1 MMMKA
6 EGERDK
12 EVKDDSQA
20 SVMSLF
26 SGTMA
31 QFSKLEIVWGGAGL
45 IRSEMDVLHCRCP
58 SK

>member
-1 MMMKA
+1 
-6 EGERDK
+6 
-12 EVKDDSQA
+12 
-20 SVMSLF
+20 MSLF

-45 IRSEMDVLHCRCP
+45 IRPELDVLHWRCP

>member
-1 MMMKA
+1 MMMNA

-31 QFSKLEIVWGGAGL
+31 QFSKLEIVWGDASL
-45 IRSEMDVLHCRCP
+45 IRPELDVLHWRCL